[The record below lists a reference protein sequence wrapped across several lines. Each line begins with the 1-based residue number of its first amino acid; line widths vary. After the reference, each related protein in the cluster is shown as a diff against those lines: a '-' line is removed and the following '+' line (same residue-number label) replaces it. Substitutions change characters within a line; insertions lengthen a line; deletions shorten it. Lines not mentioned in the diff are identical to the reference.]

1 MAFENSL
8 RHSTTTA
15 IRWAPIAV
23 GIVALLAVCLGIL
36 FRDGLV
42 EMLIA
47 WNKPEYSHGYLIPF
61 LALYVIGIRA
71 TRMVRA
77 ADGPSWFAVLAL
89 AAVLGLNTVGELSAI
104 QVIIQLSFVLAI
116 WALCAVV
123 FGWGGVRAIWPGLLF
138 LLFMVPLPDILQF
151 NLSNQLQLVSSRL
164 GTAVLRL
171 VGVPVFL
178 QGNVIDLGA
187 YKLQVVEA
195 CNGLRY
201 LFPLA
206 CFGYL
211 STILFRGPAWQRMLL
226 LLSSVPIAVFM
237 NSFRIAVTGVLVNQY
252 GTSAADGF
260 MHYFEG
266 WVIFSACLVI
276 MFLEMWGLAIA
287 SGRKLD
293 EVFDVEIPVFS
304 SLKLMGRMIRVTPPM
319 LGAIALLLLGIG
331 GSVALSGR
339 SEVLP
344 SHVSLATF
352 PLRLGEWEGT
362 EGEIS
367 ADELKQIQLTDYTMI
382 NYVDTAANSGV
393 ELYVAYYDSQRQ
405 GASVHSPRACLPGGG
420 WVIEDANEVALKDIG
435 PSEGIVV
442 NRALISADGQ
452 RLLVYYWF
460 MQRGRNLTN
469 ELLVKWYILA
479 DSIMKQRTDGAL
491 VRVITP
497 VGDLNDIPRADAR
510 LEQFIRKAYP
520 ALYYHIPQAD
530 AVLPSPSPQAS
541 SAAPP
546 PPRDPPPFLNFRSQT
561 PSGQMLRFA
570 AD

>member
-1 MAFENSL
+1 MAAT
-8 RHSTTTA
+8 HSMQSSPTA
-15 IRWAPIAV
+15 GMRWALIAA
-23 GIVALLAVCLGIL
+23 GIVAVLAVCLAVL

-61 LALYVIGIRA
+61 LALYVISIRA
-71 TRMVRA
+71 TRMVQA
-77 ADGPSWFAVLAL
+77 ADGPSWLAVLAL
-89 AAVLGLNTVGELSAI
+89 AVVLGVNVVGELSAI

-116 WALCAVV
+116 WTLVAVV
-123 FGWGGVRAIWPGLLF
+123 FGWGGAGAIWTGLLF
-138 LLFMVPLPDILQF
+138 LLFMVPLPDVLQF

-178 QGNVIDLGA
+178 QGNVIDLGV

-206 CFGYL
+206 SFGYL
-211 STILFRGPAWQRMLL
+211 SAILFRAPAWQRMLL

-237 NSFRIAVTGVLVNQY
+237 NSFRIAVTGVLVNRY

-266 WVIFSACLVI
+266 WVIFSACLAI
-276 MFLEMWGLAIA
+276 MFLQMWGLAAA

-293 EVFDVEIPVFS
+293 EVFDVEIPALS
-304 SLKLMGRMIRVTPPM
+304 SLKILGPMIRISPQVV
-319 LGAIALLLLGIG
+319 GAIAVLLLGIA
-331 GSVALSGR
+331 GSIALSGR
-339 SEVLP
+339 TEVLP
-344 SHVSLATF
+344 AHVSLATF
-352 PLRLGEWEGT
+352 PLRLDTWEGT

-367 ADELKQIQLTDYTMI
+367 ADELKQLQLTDYTMVS
-382 NYVDTAANSGV
+382 YADPAAQRGV
-393 ELYVAYYDSQRQ
+393 ELYVAYYQSQRQ

-420 WVIEDANEVALKDIG
+420 WVIEDSSEIALQDIG
-435 PSEGIVV
+435 PGDGIRV

-469 ELLVKWYILA
+469 EFLVKWYILA
-479 DSIMKQRTDGAL
+479 DSIMKRRTDGAL

-497 VGDLNDIPRADAR
+497 VGDVADVQAADAR
-510 LEQFIRKAYP
+510 LHQFVRSAYP

-530 AVLPSPSPQAS
+530 AVLPSPSPADLLQP
-541 SAAPP
+541 APA
-546 PPRDPPPFLNFRSQT
+546 T
-561 PSGQMLRFA
+561 P
-570 AD
+570 